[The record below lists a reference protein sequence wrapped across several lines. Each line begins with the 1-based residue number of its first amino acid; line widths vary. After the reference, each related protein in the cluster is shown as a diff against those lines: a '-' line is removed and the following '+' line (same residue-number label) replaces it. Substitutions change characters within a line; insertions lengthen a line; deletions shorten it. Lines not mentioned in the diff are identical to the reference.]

1 MLVSSAVPNEGKT
14 TTVANLSITMA
25 LGGSRVLLV
34 DADLRRG
41 GVNELFKIGADPGF
55 SDVLTSRVHWR
66 DAVQETSTKGLHVL
80 PRGEA
85 LDQTSELFLS
95 PLADEVVKEM
105 GEEYD
110 YVIFDSAPVLVA
122 DDTASFAPKADTV
135 LFVVRMS
142 STMARLTAK
151 ALDILYERQ
160 VNVGGVILNRSSTN
174 LKEYTYYNYAS
185 YYSVSGQKA
194 KALPA

>member
-1 MLVSSAVPNEGKT
+1 VPNEGKT
-14 TTVANLSITMA
+14 TTVANMAVTMA

-41 GVNELFKIGADPGF
+41 GMNELFKIPGQPGF
-55 SDVLTSRVHWR
+55 SDVLSSKVHWR
-66 DAVQETSTKGLHVL
+66 EAVKDSTTKGLHVI

-85 LDQTSELFLS
+85 LDQTSEMFLS
-95 PLADEVVKEM
+95 PLAGEIIKEM
-105 GEEYD
+105 GAEYD

-122 DDTASFAPKADTV
+122 DDTASLAPKVDTV

-142 STMARLTAK
+142 STMARLSAK
-151 ALDILYERQ
+151 ALDLLYERQ

-185 YYSVSGQKA
+185 YYSVGADKEKPVIA
-194 KALPA
+194 KA